1 VSILAFA
8 PWQYLLDG
16 LGWCLAQIY
25 SVVPNY
31 AAAIIILTVLIRLL
45 LLPFGFKQ
53 IKSMQHMQ
61 ALQPELKALQK
72 KYKNN
77 KQKLQEEQMKMY
89 REAGVNPLGGCLPL
103 LLTLPFLFAMYAVIR
118 PPVLAPNAT
127 VVAPI
132 TAASNVSGN
141 VAQFTLAEPLS
152 LKDGDTVVVSGMT
165 PGDYN
170 GEWTV
175 SSVSASSFQADIGGT
190 PPTATAFG
198 TAGPRDSYIPLNNHL
213 PTSSTLFF
221 NVATHQNLEVLS
233 VNLQCSLQTSGKT
246 VPLTDAHKQ
255 PIQQGAPILTSDSQP
270 IASNPTAQSALDCG
284 TKKFPDAIPYVL
296 LLALMLVSAFF
307 MQRQMSKANPQA
319 AQAGPQA
326 ALMKYMPLIYVVWG
340 WAFPAGLILYWTTAN
355 GIQIAQQTVM
365 LRAGHIGP
373 DALERAKAEQRRRQ
387 EEGAPKKKG
396 VMAWINEKASAAQL
410 QQDPSKQARPSGQDG
425 KAGPRKP
432 QARKPQSQ
440 QRNPQQKKKPQP
452 PKAQKPQQ
460 PPKAQKPQPS
470 DGQSPSNGSTNGET
484 PKPVKG
490 AKPGNQLRP
499 KKKR

>member
-1 VSILAFA
+1 MTVLAFA
-8 PWQYLLDG
+8 PWQSLLNG

-61 ALQPELKALQK
+61 ALQPELKQLQK

-77 KQKLQEEQMKMY
+77 KQKLQEEQMQLY

-118 PPVLAPNAT
+118 PPLLSANLGST
-127 VVAPI
+127 GQVA
-132 TAASNVSGN
+132 
-141 VAQFTLAEPLS
+141 
-152 LKDGDTVVVSGMT
+152 
-165 PGDYN
+165 
-170 GEWTV
+170 
-175 SSVSASSFQADIGGT
+175 
-190 PPTATAFG
+190 
-198 TAGPRDSYIPLNNHL
+198 SYQIVNNHL
-213 PTSSTLFF
+213 PEDSELFH
-221 NVATHQNLEVLS
+221 NVLTHQNLEMAGI
-233 VNLQCSLQTSGKT
+233 NLQCSLATSGT
-246 VPLTDAHKQ
+246 QAELRDTQKQ
-255 PIQQGAPILTSDSQP
+255 PIQAGLPILGTNAQP
-270 IASNPTAQSALDCG
+270 IPNATSESSLDCG
-284 TKKFPDAIPYVL
+284 TNKFPDAIPYVL
-296 LLALMLVSAFF
+296 LLALMLLSAIF
-307 MQRQMSKANPQA
+307 MQRQMTKANPQA

-387 EEGAPKKKG
+387 EEGGPKKKG
-396 VMAWINEKASAAQL
+396 FMAWMNEKAQSAQGTQDQAK
-410 QQDPSKQARPSGQDG
+410 QQRGSRQDG
-425 KAGPRKP
+425 KTKQQKSSQRKP
-432 QARKPQSQ
+432 QGQRKPQQ
-440 QRNPQQKKKPQP
+440 KPPQGQKKPQT
-452 PKAQKPQQ
+452 QKPE
-460 PPKAQKPQPS
+460 PS
-470 DGQSPSNGSTNGET
+470 ANGDAASGPSEGSTTNGEST
-484 PKPVKG
+484 KPVKG

-499 KKKR
+499 KKKQS

>member
-1 VSILAFA
+1 
-8 PWQYLLDG
+8 
-16 LGWCLAQIY
+16 
-25 SVVPNY
+25 
-31 AAAIIILTVLIRLL
+31 
-45 LLPFGFKQ
+45 
-53 IKSMQHMQ
+53 
-61 ALQPELKALQK
+61 
-72 KYKNN
+72 
-77 KQKLQEEQMKMY
+77 
-89 REAGVNPLGGCLPL
+89 
-103 LLTLPFLFAMYAVIR
+103 
-118 PPVLAPNAT
+118 
-127 VVAPI
+127 
-132 TAASNVSGN
+132 
-141 VAQFTLAEPLS
+141 
-152 LKDGDTVVVSGMT
+152 
-165 PGDYN
+165 
-170 GEWTV
+170 
-175 SSVSASSFQADIGGT
+175 
-190 PPTATAFG
+190 
-198 TAGPRDSYIPLNNHL
+198 LNNHL

-255 PIQQGAPILTSDSQP
+255 PIQQGAPILTSDSQS

-284 TKKFPDAIPYVL
+284 TTKFPDAIPYVL

-396 VMAWINEKASAAQL
+396 VMAWISEKASAAQL
-410 QQDPSKQARPSGQDG
+410 QQDQAKQAPSGQQS
-425 KAGPRKP
+425 KSGPRKP
-432 QARKPQSQ
+432 QAKKPQQQ

-452 PKAQKPQQ
+452 PKAQTPQPSKGQ
-460 PPKAQKPQPS
+460 QPS
-470 DGQSPSNGSTNGET
+470 DGSSNGET
-484 PKPVKG
+484 TKPVKG

>member
-118 PPVLAPNAT
+118 PPVLAPNST

-132 TAASNVSGN
+132 TAAANVSGN
-141 VAQFTLAEPLS
+141 VAQFTVAQPLS
-152 LKDGDTVVVSGMT
+152 LKDGDIVVVSGMT

-170 GEWTV
+170 GEWTA
-175 SSVSASSFQADIGGT
+175 SSVSGSSFQADIGGT

-221 NVATHQNLEVLS
+221 NVATHQNLDVLS

-246 VPLTDAHKQ
+246 VP
-255 PIQQGAPILTSDSQP
+255 
-270 IASNPTAQSALDCG
+270 
-284 TKKFPDAIPYVL
+284 
-296 LLALMLVSAFF
+296 
-307 MQRQMSKANPQA
+307 
-319 AQAGPQA
+319 
-326 ALMKYMPLIYVVWG
+326 
-340 WAFPAGLILYWTTAN
+340 
-355 GIQIAQQTVM
+355 
-365 LRAGHIGP
+365 
-373 DALERAKAEQRRRQ
+373 
-387 EEGAPKKKG
+387 
-396 VMAWINEKASAAQL
+396 
-410 QQDPSKQARPSGQDG
+410 
-425 KAGPRKP
+425 
-432 QARKPQSQ
+432 
-440 QRNPQQKKKPQP
+440 
-452 PKAQKPQQ
+452 
-460 PPKAQKPQPS
+460 
-470 DGQSPSNGSTNGET
+470 
-484 PKPVKG
+484 
-490 AKPGNQLRP
+490 
-499 KKKR
+499 

>member
-1 VSILAFA
+1 
-8 PWQYLLDG
+8 
-16 LGWCLAQIY
+16 
-25 SVVPNY
+25 
-31 AAAIIILTVLIRLL
+31 
-45 LLPFGFKQ
+45 
-53 IKSMQHMQ
+53 
-61 ALQPELKALQK
+61 
-72 KYKNN
+72 
-77 KQKLQEEQMKMY
+77 
-89 REAGVNPLGGCLPL
+89 
-103 LLTLPFLFAMYAVIR
+103 
-118 PPVLAPNAT
+118 
-127 VVAPI
+127 
-132 TAASNVSGN
+132 
-141 VAQFTLAEPLS
+141 
-152 LKDGDTVVVSGMT
+152 
-165 PGDYN
+165 
-170 GEWTV
+170 
-175 SSVSASSFQADIGGT
+175 
-190 PPTATAFG
+190 
-198 TAGPRDSYIPLNNHL
+198 LNNHL
-213 PTSSTLFF
+213 PTSSTLFY

-270 IASNPTAQSALDCG
+270 IASNPTSQSALDCG

-387 EEGAPKKKG
+387 EEGVPKKKG

-410 QQDPSKQARPSGQDG
+410 QQDQTKQARPSGQDG
-425 KAGPRKP
+425 KSGPRKP
-432 QARKPQSQ
+432 QAQKPQPQ

-452 PKAQKPQQ
+452 PKAQKPQ
-460 PPKAQKPQPS
+460 PPKAQKPEPS
-470 DGQSPSNGSTNGET
+470 DGQPPSNGSTNGET
-484 PKPVKG
+484 TKPVKG

>member
-1 VSILAFA
+1 MTFLAFA

-16 LGWCLAQIY
+16 LGWCLAAIY

-31 AAAIIILTVLIRLL
+31 ALAIIILTVIIRLL

-77 KQKLQEEQMKMY
+77 KQKLQEEQMQLY

-127 VVAPI
+127 NPVPI
-132 TAASNVSGN
+132 TAASMASGN
-141 VAQFTLAEPLS
+141 TAEFTLSQPLS
-152 LKDGDTVVVSGMT
+152 LSNGDVVVVTGMT
-165 PGDYN
+165 PGEYN

-175 SSVSASSFQADIGGT
+175 SSASGSSFQADIGAA
-190 PPTATAFG
+190 PPTATSMG
-198 TAGPRDSYIPLNNHL
+198 SAGPRDSYVLLNNHL
-213 PTSSTLFF
+213 PVSSTLFY
-221 NVATHQNLEVLS
+221 NVVTHQNLDVLS
-233 VNLQCSLQTSGKT
+233 VNLQCSLSTSGTT
-246 VPLTDAHKQ
+246 VQLDDVHKQ
-255 PIQQGAPILTSDSQP
+255 PIQQDAPILTSTFQP
-270 IASNPTAQSALDCG
+270 IANNPTAQSALDCG
-284 TKKFPDAIPYVL
+284 SSKFPSAIPYVVL
-296 LLALMLVSAFF
+296 LGLMLASAIF
-307 MQRQMSKANPQA
+307 MQRQMTKANPQA

-373 DALERAKAEQRRRQ
+373 DALERAKEEQRRRQ
-387 EEGAPKKKG
+387 QEGGPKKKG
-396 VMAWINEKASAAQL
+396 FMSWMSEKAQAAQQ
-410 QQDPSKQARPSGQDG
+410 QQDEVKKQRPSQDG
-425 KAGPRKP
+425 KGGQQRKTQG
-432 QARKPQSQ
+432 QARKAQPQRGSQ
-440 QRNPQQKKKPQP
+440 QQPKKKQP
-452 PKAQKPQQ
+452 PAAQGKQ
-460 PPKAQKPQPS
+460 PPAKGEPQG
-470 DGQSPSNGSTNGET
+470 DGSANGETNGET
-484 PKPVKG
+484 QKPVKG